1 MAVGCLGSENCSAW
15 WNGGAMGHEMVM
27 FGWMAVPWVVECRA
41 VGRCRG
47 SRNDGGWW
55 DGAMCLE
62 TAAGGGTAPWVAK
75 RWCLVGRRC
84 HGSRLFFFSKNII
97 ILLTCEKQCM
107 ETHGFGEAGRGAKR
121 KRCGFA
127 LFSRKTNRDKKRQT
141 THEHMWFRT
150 GRAWSK

>member
-55 DGAMCLE
+55 DGAMCS
-62 TAAGGGTAPWVAK
+62 K
-75 RWCLVGRRC
+75 RRRAVGRRR
-84 HGSRLFFFSKNII
+84 GSRNGGVWWDGGAMGRVCFFFSKNTI

-150 GRAWSK
+150 GRARSK

>member
-1 MAVGCLGSENCSAW
+1 
-15 WNGGAMGHEMVM
+15 MGHEMVM

-62 TAAGGGTAPWVAK
+62 TAAGGGTVPWVAK

-84 HGSRLFFFSKNII
+84 HGSRLFFFF
-97 ILLTCEKQCM
+97 EKYYYITNM
-107 ETHGFGEAGRGAKR
+107 
-121 KRCGFA
+121 
-127 LFSRKTNRDKKRQT
+127 RKTMHGNA
-141 THEHMWFRT
+141 WFRR
-150 GRAWSK
+150 GRAWGKAKTMRFRFVFEKNK

>member
-84 HGSRLFFFSKNII
+84 HGSRLFFF
-97 ILLTCEKQCM
+97 
-107 ETHGFGEAGRGAKR
+107 R
-121 KRCGFA
+121 KYYYITNM
-127 LFSRKTNRDKKRQT
+127 RKTMHGNAWFRRGRAWGKAKTMRFRFVFEKKRDKKRQT

-150 GRAWSK
+150 GRARSK

>member
-84 HGSRLFFFSKNII
+84 HGSRLLFWKNII

-150 GRAWSK
+150 GRARSK